1 MVSDLGGATSAENKY
16 LLDIGTGSDGLQRY
30 QELFEGTW
38 IQYGV
43 QSNTIY
49 YEDTNTSGELDS
61 DGDGVNDIA
70 DYDDDNY
77 GILDSQDSLPLEPD
91 AAKTS
96 QKTFKHLLETIQRAR
111 DGWGVQRHPLMYLA
125 ATITITTAV
134 SPPRGGVYFTDNLLT
149 LISQN
154 NYI

>member
-38 IQYGV
+38 IQYRV

-111 DGWGVQRHPLMYLA
+111 DG
-125 ATITITTAV
+125 
-134 SPPRGGVYFTDNLLT
+134 RGFRGTP
-149 LISQN
+149 
-154 NYI
+154 